1 MSIQLMLKKV
11 TVREE
16 EPSSALAFALSSA
29 NEPFAQVVDRDL
41 IIHAEASTVSLKVK
55 VFNHSEFAQ
64 LRKAIGKNNL
74 RSVAYQSISRFQG
87 RRLHSFSNSLRNLE
101 VFWRQIRGN
110 LVQNS

>member
-1 MSIQLMLKKV
+1 MLKKV

-16 EPSSALAFALSSA
+16 EPSSALAFALSSS

-64 LRKAIGKNNL
+64 LRTAIGKTTLNCL
-74 RSVAYQSISRFQG
+74 LI
-87 RRLHSFSNSLRNLE
+87 
-101 VFWRQIRGN
+101 
-110 LVQNS
+110 